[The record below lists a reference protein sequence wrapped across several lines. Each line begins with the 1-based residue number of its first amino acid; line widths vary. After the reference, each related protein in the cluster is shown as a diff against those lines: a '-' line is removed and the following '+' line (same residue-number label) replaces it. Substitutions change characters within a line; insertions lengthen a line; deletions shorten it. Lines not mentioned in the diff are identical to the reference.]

1 MLIEVLWL
9 MNYPRSSSFPM
20 NFQVVNSQVRLREEP
35 VSEAGAPGAPDPRHV
50 LLPPHHLNL
59 LHATAASAR
68 ARAEDL
74 VADVQVALAI
84 LDPAASCIRC
94 SVAHWRHVL

>member
-1 MLIEVLWL
+1 MVLIEVLWL

-59 LHATAASAR
+59 LHASAAAR

-84 LDPAASCIRC
+84 LDAAASCIRC